1 MKLYDVIE
9 DNTYQDGSK
18 DCWSIGIFDTE
29 EKANE
34 LCEKMLRSIMYDSRQ
49 NKRFYVRVKQLNES
63 KMTGEVS
70 MPQAAMLYARLCL
83 SRPA

>member
-34 LCEKMLRSIMYDSRQ
+34 LCEK
-49 NKRFYVRVKQLNES
+49 NVTFYYV
-63 KMTGEVS
+63 
-70 MPQAAMLYARLCL
+70 
-83 SRPA
+83 